1 LGLNADKYKKRFKR
15 ARKVNGFNFEEIDRS
30 EMPYAFIKNDSIKN
44 KLKMK
49 YKDELVKMLHVLREL
64 LREEYQFNFEYAFD
78 VNSSA
83 VIKILRST
91 DLKKFHANSIL
102 KLITKNSRK
111 KDTSYHFS
119 TIHLANLL
127 RVRPQY
133 LMVCIKELAQKLQFS
148 FSSLDYS
155 VVFTNMQYKLHRSLT
170 ANIRVDTLVDR
181 LYQRNVALIRTFSTK
196 VDSFYCLMR
205 SQAKKPIR
213 DFLDIDLEEHSSQKM
228 EKYVR
233 MYFERDSSYMLNAM
247 KHDGLIKHLPII
259 RIIPKNKMAAN
270 AEIELETTTD
280 AELKE
285 IVGQF
290 FGEHASVGDVHKVP
304 ETTDGREQGLQQ
316 SLPGLPPHDQQ
327 PVLRHLR
334 CQGVGRH
341 RV

>member
-1 LGLNADKYKKRFKR
+1 M
-15 ARKVNGFNFEEIDRS
+15 NGFNFEDIDRS
-30 EMPYAFIKNDSIKN
+30 EMPYAFIKNDSIKS

-64 LREEYQFNFEYAFD
+64 LREEYKFDFEYAFD

-83 VIKILRST
+83 VVKLLRST
-91 DLKKFHANSIL
+91 DLKRFHSNTIL

-111 KDTSYHFS
+111 KDTSYQFN
-119 TIHLANLL
+119 TIHVANLL

-133 LMVCIKELAQKLQFS
+133 LMVCIKELAQRLQFS

-155 VVFTNMQYKLHRSLT
+155 VVFTNMQYKLHKPLT
-170 ANIRVDTLVDR
+170 AKIKVDTLVNR
-181 LYQRNVALIRTFSTK
+181 LYQRNVGLIRTFSTK

-213 DFLDIDLEEHSSQKM
+213 EYVDTDLVEHSSQKM

-233 MYFERDSSYMLNAM
+233 MYFERDSSYMISAM
-247 KHDGLIKHLPII
+247 KHDGLIKHLPVI
-259 RIIPKNKMAAN
+259 RIIPKNKFGSE

-285 IVGQF
+285 IIGQF
-290 FGEHASVGDVHKVP
+290 FGEHASVGATNPVP
-304 ETTDGREQGLQQ
+304 EAADGREQGLQQ
-316 SLPGLPPHDQQ
+316 SLPRLPPHDQQ

-334 CQGVGRH
+334 RQRVGRH